1 MSKKSKQKSVNGK
14 GKEKSEKKLK
24 LCLISSSGGHFE
36 QLCML
41 KKLGENHDIFMVTE
55 KTKYGGD
62 ADYYLSQTG
71 LKDFLW
77 VFKMIG
83 NCFKTLRFWR
93 KEKPDVVITTGTMI
107 AIPVCL
113 LAKLRKKKGIYIET
127 FSRIH
132 NCTRAGKLLYK
143 RADLFIYQWET
154 LKEFYPDGVYGGSI
168 Y

>member
-1 MSKKSKQKSVNGK
+1 MSDNAKEITAELNA
-14 GKEKSEKKLK
+14 KEKRLK

-41 KKLGENHDIFMVTE
+41 KKLSDKHDIFMVTE
-55 KTKYGGD
+55 KTKYGGN

-71 LKDFLW
+71 LKDFWW

-83 NCFKTLRFWR
+83 NCFKTLKFWR

-113 LAKLRKKKGIYIET
+113 WAKVCKKKVVYIET

-132 NCTRAGKLLYK
+132 NCTRAGKFMYK